1 MNHRPPKAPRISP
14 RPGLDIR
21 ADDVVWSGRFP
32 VQRVVFTYTR
42 FDGTPSRELTWELW
56 RRGHGVAM
64 LPYDP
69 WTDRVC
75 LIEQFR
81 LPVHAAGYPP
91 IVTECVAGLLE
102 AGEDPAEAARRE
114 TQEEA
119 GLDPD
124 RIEAIGRFFLMQG
137 GCDEVMH
144 LYCGRTPL
152 PEPGAGALHGLAQE
166 GEDIRVLVLPAE
178 EALAR
183 LDDNTIANATA
194 ALCLH
199 WLRQHR
205 GRLRQEWT
213 TA

>member
-1 MNHRPPKAPRISP
+1 MTARPPKAPPIP
-14 RPGLDIR
+14 AHPGLDVR
-21 ADDVVWSGRFP
+21 TDELVWSGRFP
-32 VQRVVFTYTR
+32 LQRVVFTYTR
-42 FDGTPSRELTWELW
+42 FDGTPSRELIWELW
-56 RRGHGVAM
+56 RRGQGVAL

-69 WTDRVC
+69 WADRVA

-81 LPVHAAGYPP
+81 LPILAAGYPP
-91 IVTECVAGLLE
+91 IETECVAGLLE

-124 RIEAIGRFFLMQG
+124 RIEKIGRYFLMQG
-137 GCDEVMH
+137 GCDEMMH
-144 LYCGRTPL
+144 LYCGRARL
-152 PEPGAGALHGLAQE
+152 PEPGAGATHGLAAE
-166 GEDIRVLVLPAE
+166 GEDIRLLVLTAE

-183 LDDNTIANATA
+183 LDANTITNATA

-205 GRLRQEWT
+205 ARLRQDWT

>member
-1 MNHRPPKAPRISP
+1 MNARPPKATPIP
-14 RPGLDIR
+14 PHPGLDIR
-21 ADDVVWSGRFP
+21 ADEVVWSGRFP
-32 VQRVVFTYTR
+32 LQRVVFTYTR

-56 RRGHGVAM
+56 RRGQGVAM

-69 WTDRVC
+69 WADRVA

-81 LPVHAAGYPP
+81 LPVLAAGYPP
-91 IVTECVAGLLE
+91 IETECVAGLLE

-114 TQEEA
+114 SQEEA

-124 RIEAIGRFFLMQG
+124 RIETIGRYFLMQG
-137 GCDEVMH
+137 GCDEMMH
-144 LYCGRTPL
+144 LYCGRARL
-152 PEPGAGALHGLAQE
+152 PEPGAGAVHGLVAE
-166 GEDIRVLVLPAE
+166 GEDIRLLIMPAD

-183 LDDNTIANATA
+183 LDANTITNATA

-205 GRLRQEWT
+205 GRLRQDWT
-213 TA
+213 AA